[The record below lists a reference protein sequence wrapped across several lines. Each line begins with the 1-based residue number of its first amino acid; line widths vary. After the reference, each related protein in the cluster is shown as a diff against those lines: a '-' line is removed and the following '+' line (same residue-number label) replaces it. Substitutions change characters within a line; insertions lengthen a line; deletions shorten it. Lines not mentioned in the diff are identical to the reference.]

1 MSIIIHSSLQDGWS
15 PLMKACENGNAE
27 VVKILVSAGAHVN
40 DQNKHGDTALH
51 LAAQLGREE
60 CVRLLLSVPGID
72 ANLVNH
78 SGQTPLK
85 LASRYA
91 VLTVLQKYTTSCE
104 DFPVHTYGKVIM
116 CGDSGAGKSTLTEVR
131 HTWCIDIFTV
141 YSVISDTLLNK

>member
-1 MSIIIHSSLQDGWS
+1 M
-15 PLMKACENGNAE
+15 
-27 VVKILVSAGAHVN
+27 
-40 DQNKHGDTALH
+40 
-51 LAAQLGREE
+51 AARRDDEK

-78 SGQTPLK
+78 RGQTPLK
-85 LASRYA
+85 LAAGYK
-91 VLTVLQKYTTSCE
+91 VLTMLKKYTTSCE